1 MRFACKTYFD
11 INNTGVIGHF
21 KSSRVPFTDKSGQQ
35 ITNEISWNIA
45 RNQQRNWE
53 TLTQLIGMRTQISKI
68 SAPIRNRDYW
78 EFNFEVDT
86 EDVYGPPDN
95 PTQILESDA
104 NGVPMLIGLWN
115 KHDLDPVIISSG
127 VRQNIWF
134 TPIIINT

>member
-1 MRFACKTYFD
+1 MRFICSTLFD
-11 INNTGVIGHF
+11 ITPTGVTGHY
-21 KSSRVPFTDKSGQQ
+21 KSSHVPFTDRAGQH
-35 ITNEISWNIA
+35 IEDESAWNRS

-68 SAPIRNRDYW
+68 SAPIRNKDYW
-78 EFNFEVDT
+78 EFNFETDT

-115 KHDLDPVIISSG
+115 KHDLDPVIISNG
-127 VRQNIWF
+127 PNQNIWF